1 MITLDDQLAE
11 ARRELALRK
20 RCYPGWVT
28 RGTMTEDQAEDHL
41 AVQEA
46 IVATLQRL
54 VDGEAQPSLFGAN
67 QNPWAPEGR

>member
-1 MITLDDQLAE
+1 
-11 ARRELALRK
+11 
-20 RCYPGWVT
+20 
-28 RGTMTEDQAEDHL
+28 MTEGQAEDHL

-46 IVATLQRL
+46 MVATLQRL